1 VHPHLKL
8 TYQASRQCRRVYLI
22 NLIKTKRRNRR
33 LNQKM
38 TQTIQISLMTRMK
51 KLRKSE
57 EQQRKLN
64 SQQIRSKPKNQLKCN
79 KINNLKLSN
88 PQPRSHQ
95 MHNNLHN
102 LVLWETQHK
111 LQVYSHKSKQN
122 KWLLLLILFSISFQ
136 VYLQVLNQFNSLYS
150 HYQHNQTLDSCQLH
164 SLPNNKSN
172 HKTHL
177 QD

>member
-38 TQTIQISLMTRMK
+38 TQTIQISLMTLMK

-57 EQQRKLN
+57 ERQRKLN
-64 SQQIRSKPKNQLKCN
+64 SQQIRSKPKNQLKRN

-88 PQPRSHQ
+88 PQTRNHK
-95 MHNNLHN
+95 MHNNLPN
-102 LVLWETQHK
+102 LVLWETLHK
-111 LQVYSHKSKQN
+111 QQQYSHKLKQN
-122 KWLLLLILFSISFQ
+122 KWLLLLILFSTYFQ
-136 VYLQVLNQFNSLYS
+136 VYQQVLNPFYSLFS
-150 HYQHNQTLDSCQLH
+150 HNQRNQTLDSCQLH

-172 HKTHL
+172 HKTHF